1 MLAPTVVVAARL
13 YSFILI
19 KSGPS
24 IISSP
29 SSGLGS
35 SARVEHTL
43 APIETLPRLTMSRTS
58 KEAQNVNPQM
68 DLDPKY
74 DDYDFP
80 TTAPESQSGHP
91 GHTTKEQDAQ
101 VHQLRAML
109 EQEGYT
115 ERLDTLTLLR
125 FLRARKFNVE
135 LSKQMFIKNEQW
147 RKEFGVDDLVRNFD
161 YKEKPQ
167 VFQYYPQYYHK
178 TDKDGRPVYIEQY
191 GKIDLNAM
199 YKITTAER
207 MVQNLVVEYEKVA
220 DPRLPACSR
229 KSGKLLETC
238 CTIMDMKGVGVSKI
252 PSVYGYL
259 KSVSAISQDYYPER
273 LGKLYI
279 INAPWGFSSVFSFVK
294 SFLDPITV
302 AKIHVLG
309 SGYQSEL
316 LSQVPAE
323 NLPKQFGGT
332 CECKGGCEYSDE
344 GPWQDPQWVRTPKWA
359 KKDPVTGKDAAN
371 IVQPAPTDGAKDP
384 LEGKAPAPATAPAE
398 AENVP
403 AEGAKM
409 PLEAP
414 QP

>member
-1 MLAPTVVVAARL
+1 MST
-13 YSFILI
+13 
-19 KSGPS
+19 
-24 IISSP
+24 
-29 SSGLGS
+29 
-35 SARVEHTL
+35 
-43 APIETLPRLTMSRTS
+43 ETQQ
-58 KEAQNVNPQM
+58 ANPQM
-68 DLDPKY
+68 ELDPKY

-80 TTAPESQSGHP
+80 TTAPENQSGHP

-109 EQEGYT
+109 EREGYT

-135 LSKQMFIKNEQW
+135 HSKAMFIKNEQW
-147 RKEFGVDDLVRNFD
+147 RKEFGTDELVRTFD
-161 YKEKPQ
+161 YKERAQ
-167 VFQYYPQYYHK
+167 MFQYYPQYYHK

-199 YKITTAER
+199 YKISTAER

-229 KSGKLLETC
+229 KAGKLLETC
-238 CTIMDMKGVGVSKI
+238 CTIMDMKGVGVGRI

-279 INAPWGFSSVFSFVK
+279 INAPWGFASVFSFVK

-309 SGYQSEL
+309 SNYQKEL
-316 LSQVPAE
+316 LQQIPAE
-323 NLPKQFGGT
+323 NLPKEFGGE
-332 CECKGGCEYSDE
+332 CECEGGCQFSDD
-344 GPWQDPQWVRTPKWA
+344 GPWKDPKYAKPPKWA
-359 KKDPVTGKDAAN
+359 REDPVTGKDAAN
-371 IVQPAPTDGAKDP
+371 TVQPAPTDGAQDP
-384 LEGKAPAPATAPAE
+384 VTADAPAPATAPAQ
-398 AENVP
+398 AENAP
-403 AEGAKM
+403 ADGPKM
-409 PLEAP
+409 PLEETAGS
-414 QP
+414 